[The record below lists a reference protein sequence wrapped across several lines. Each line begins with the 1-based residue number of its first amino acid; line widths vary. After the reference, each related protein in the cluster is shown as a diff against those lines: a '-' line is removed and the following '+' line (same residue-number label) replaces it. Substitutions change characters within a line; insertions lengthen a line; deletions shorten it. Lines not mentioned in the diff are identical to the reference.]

1 MSQRALR
8 LKAQVRMKTHLLALS
23 ALLACVMLF
32 GACKS
37 NTLDIYGKISG
48 RVTDAKDGNPL
59 STATV
64 TLVPGSKTQQT
75 GADGSFLFENLDEG
89 QYTVSVQKSGYQP
102 NRKNLTVISGETIE
116 TVVTLTVIPQN

>member
-1 MSQRALR
+1 
-8 LKAQVRMKTHLLALS
+8 MKTQLLALS
-23 ALLACVMLF
+23 ALLACALLL

-37 NTLDIYGKISG
+37 NYTLDIYGKISG

-59 STATV
+59 SAATV

-102 NRKNLTVISGETIE
+102 NRKNLTVISGETIK
-116 TVVTLTVIPQN
+116 TVVTLTTIPTE